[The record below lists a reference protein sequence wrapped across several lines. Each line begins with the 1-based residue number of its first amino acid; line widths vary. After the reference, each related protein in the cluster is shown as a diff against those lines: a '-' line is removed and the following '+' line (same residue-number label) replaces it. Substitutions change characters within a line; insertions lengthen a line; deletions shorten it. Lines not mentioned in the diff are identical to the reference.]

1 MKNIAVFIDGKS
13 GQISESSQR
22 LLVLASNWLSK
33 NNLDNMYVFGF
44 EPVNSEQLKEY
55 ASVVQYTHIKIP
67 DLANHSQV
75 FGPLLADIQ
84 QKEISQFFYV
94 KSLLMDTIASFIAN
108 KLSLPLIANVLKIE
122 SADSAVH
129 FTKSIFSGKATLTT
143 EIKEDA
149 FIGAFSKSF
158 AIDFTNNTSNSSVS
172 QSEITLGI
180 DSQNKLIE
188 NHPLTGSIPL
198 PDAAIVVGAGRGF
211 KDPSNWGIVEDLA
224 KEIGAATACS
234 KPVSDLN
241 WRPHHEHVG
250 QTGVKIAPKLY
261 IACGISGA
269 IQHLAGVNG
278 SRKIVVINNDP
289 EAPFFK
295 HADYGIVGDVFDV
308 LPRLLNKLKSH

>member
-1 MKNIAVFIDGKS
+1 MKNIAVFIDYKN

-22 LLVLASNWLSK
+22 LLVLASNWISE
-33 NNLDNMYVFGF
+33 NNLDKMFVYGFG
-44 EPVNSEQLKEY
+44 PIPSEQLNEY
-55 ASVVQYTHIKIP
+55 ASIVQYTHINIP
-67 DLANHSQV
+67 DLVNHSQV
-75 FGPLLADIQ
+75 IVPLLNDVQ
-84 QKEISQFFYV
+84 QKEIGQFIYV
-94 KSLLMDTIASFIAN
+94 KSLLVDALASSIAN
-108 KLSLPLIANVLKIE
+108 SLSIPIISNVLKLGKVASGIQ
-122 SADSAVH
+122 

-143 EIKEDA
+143 EIKGDT
-149 FIGAFSKSF
+149 FVVAFSKSF
-158 AIDFTNNTSNSSVS
+158 AIDFANAPANSTPVQAELS
-172 QSEITLGI
+172 LGS

-198 PDAAIVVGAGRGF
+198 PDANIVVGAGRGF
-211 KDPSNWGIVEDLA
+211 KDASNWGIVEDLA